1 MTCMKLEAISKIAL
15 NLAYKD
21 IKGLAKVK
29 CNFMFHTSGVF
40 AVKNFT
46 KLTFAEKTIP
56 KIGYLM
62 TFGHGSKTGRC
73 L

>member
-15 NLAYKD
+15 NLASKD

-29 CNFMFHTSGVF
+29 CNFIFLIFSIL